1 MEDIERYWKHIIGDV
16 KQLIDKAI
24 YEFLFILLKDIFL
37 VKSNRV
43 SKDNEVSKKLDVW
56 ISHINENIIKDN
68 KKFINR
74 DYTQRNLFNIIDF
87 VKTQNKLF
95 ASEIIENIL
104 IIIFSFAFHTEK
116 VNTFGKYI
124 YNNIK
129 KLRDTNNKDLADWFK
144 KDNLRDDELKD
155 TDKLLENDVYL
166 NEKIEGKL
174 NKTQKSN
181 VFYNFLLRLNLEKF
195 CFSKFISSKKFKNFS
210 NRGDISFFEP
220 SKTRF
225 DIEVTKT
232 EYTSI
237 YNCNFFNDELG
248 KGSKSPIS
256 VTRSFF
262 ISVYIYYQNKHSP
275 LMNYIEESKTNR
287 ELAIIPFSYDLTGAT
302 IENYFA
308 GIIMSPSRIEPRIT
322 ELSLAQNVLKDKG
335 LFELSKTLIFN
346 KKIKIIDFH
355 TSALKTNHLNSFNN
369 GMGLFDNYGAEE
381 LNISLN
387 YIKEDSVE
395 YLSKILSHLK
405 GLKTLNLTGNDLKC
419 GISSLLIELKKL
431 YRKGKINL
439 ENLILN
445 KCSLDD
451 ISFYEL
457 GELLKSKYCKLKN
470 LFLNMNNIPSN
481 VNFIKKLKK
490 NRGLTEIY
498 FNKSNIGNNDSDNI
512 MRVMSNT
519 NIECLYLYKNRL
531 TDFDDCLRMI
541 YRTKL
546 VLSKEEEE
554 KKEKEKEI
562 IHNDSCL
569 YNLDLS
575 NNDYSSKNIE
585 QIELLKNVIEETTLY
600 SLDLS
605 HILFGPDPNKIL
617 PLFNND
623 SGRLNEYQKKVKDL
637 KIILDEKQIKYKKII
652 GDINS
657 YQIEKEKA
665 KDDKNINEFK
675 MFDDKIIDIIKDSN
689 SRYPIYL
696 KEKAKNIIIENKNHF
711 DKNGN
716 LNNNQFKEIEKK
728 LVDYMNYKRSEK
740 ILEELKEK
748 KKKKKLIII

>member
-1 MEDIERYWKHIIGDV
+1 MVDIETRYGKHIIGDS
-16 KQLIDKAI
+16 KQLIDKSI

-37 VKSNRV
+37 YKSSRV
-43 SKDNEVSKKLDVW
+43 SQDSEVSKKLDTW
-56 ISHINENIIKDN
+56 ISHINEEIIRE
-68 KKFINR
+68 KKKHISRN
-74 DYTQRNLFNIIDF
+74 YTQTNLFNIIDF
-87 VKTQNKLF
+87 VKSQNKLF

-104 IIIFSFAFHTEK
+104 IIIFSFAFDTEK

-124 YNNIK
+124 YNNIR
-129 KLRDTNNKDLADWFK
+129 KLSDYNNKDLANWFK
-144 KDNLRDDELKD
+144 TDNLRDELRD
-155 TDKLLENDVYL
+155 INNLLENDVYL

-174 NKTQKSN
+174 NKLQKEN
-181 VFYNFLLRLNLEKF
+181 VFYNFLLKLNLEKF
-195 CFSKFISSKKFKNFS
+195 CYSKFMSSKKFKNFS
-210 NRGDISFFEP
+210 NRGDFSCFEP
-220 SKTRF
+220 SVTRF
-225 DIEVTKT
+225 DKEITLS

-237 YNCNFFNDELG
+237 YNCNFFNGELG

-256 VTRSFF
+256 VTRAFF

-275 LMNYIEESKTNR
+275 LMDYIKESKTNK
-287 ELAIIPFSYDLTGAT
+287 ELAIIPFSYDLTGAV
-302 IENYFA
+302 IENYYA

-322 ELSLAQNVLKDKG
+322 ELSMAQNVLKDKG

-346 KKIKIIDFH
+346 KKVKIVDFH
-355 TSALKTNHLNSFNN
+355 TSALKTIHLNSFNY
-369 GMGLFDNYGAEE
+369 GMGLFDNYGVEE

-387 YIKEDSVE
+387 YIKEDSIE

-419 GISSLLIELKKL
+419 GVSSLLIELKKL

-490 NRGLTEIY
+490 NKGLTEIY
-498 FNKSNIGNNDSDNI
+498 FNKSNIGNEDSDNI
-512 MRVMSNT
+512 MRVISNA

-531 TDFDDCLRMI
+531 TNFDDCLRMI

-554 KKEKEKEI
+554 KKEKDKEI
-562 IHNDSCL
+562 IRNDSCL

-585 QIELLKNVIEETTLY
+585 QIELLKKVIEETTLY

-605 HILFGPDPNKIL
+605 HILYGPDPNKVL
-617 PLFNND
+617 YLYSQPNM
-623 SGRLNEYQKKVKDL
+623 LNKYQQKVKDL
-637 KIILDEKQIKYKKII
+637 KMILDEKQIKYKKII
-652 GDINS
+652 GEINA
-657 YQIEKEKA
+657 YQIDKEKA
-665 KDDKNINEFK
+665 KDNENEKEFQ

-696 KEKAKNIIIENKNHF
+696 KENAKKIIIENKKYF
-711 DKNGN
+711 EKNEK
-716 LNNNQFKEIEKK
+716 LNNEQFKEIEKK
-728 LVDYMNYKRSEK
+728 LVDYINYKRSER
-740 ILEELKEK
+740 ILDELKEK